1 MSERAMRGVVVHP
14 IKNRAAEAQFSKTI
28 SGGCSIPV
36 EGTCME
42 LWTGE
47 LMLRGGDEQARK
59 EGCFGALHQKLS
71 RRGSVFGNDEQGSV
85 WTC

>member
-42 LWTGE
+42 LWKGE
-47 LMLRGGDEQARK
+47 LRCCEAGMSKRARRAVLVHSTK
-59 EGCFGALHQKLS
+59 
-71 RRGSVFGNDEQGSV
+71 N
-85 WTC
+85 